1 MQRNKVSNQV
11 RNFYIWGYAILVKC
25 YKMSVAVFFFN
36 RAKVS
41 GNGAK
46 IWCVVVDSTKNNSTH
61 YVGRMSRD
69 RILRDLGL
77 SWDCK
82 IKERSVVF
90 DLENK
95 LS

>member
-1 MQRNKVSNQV
+1 M
-11 RNFYIWGYAILVKC
+11 YIECLWVEFILSWTSCIRPDMVYSLGIMSGYLQDLDE
-25 YKMSVAVFFFN
+25 N
-36 RAKVS
+36 
-41 GNGAK
+41 
-46 IWCVVVDSTKNNSTH
+46 WCVVVDSTKNNSTH

-82 IKERSVVF
+82 VKERSVVF